1 MTAQGS
7 GAGARLTFEHGVVL
21 VHDGRMSEDSDGALV
36 DRAAAGERQAF
47 ALLVERHYGLIY
59 RVGARVLGDD
69 EAAADLAQDVCV
81 GLPAQLQSWRGES
94 RFSTWLYRVVVN
106 AARDRLRRDGAR
118 RRNEAAFAEVDAMT
132 RAGAAAIDAEVLWL
146 RQALAALGEDQRVT
160 VVLVLQEGLRH
171 AEAAEVLGVSESTVS
186 WRMHEVR
193 RRLRALAAE
202 EEVA

>member
-1 MTAQGS
+1 
-7 GAGARLTFEHGVVL
+7 
-21 VHDGRMSEDSDGALV
+21 MSEDSDGALV

-81 GLPAQLQSWRGES
+81 GLPARLPSWRGES

-106 AARDRLRRDGAR
+106 AARDRLRRDGSR

-132 RAGAAAIDAEVLWL
+132 RAGAAAFDAEVVWL
-146 RQALAALGEDQRVT
+146 RQALATLGEDQRVT

-193 RRLRALAAE
+193 RRLHALAAE

>member
-1 MTAQGS
+1 M
-7 GAGARLTFEHGVVL
+7 RLIFEHDVVL
-21 VHDGRMSEDSDGALV
+21 DHDGRMSEDTDGALV
-36 DRAAAGERQAF
+36 GRAAGGDREAF
-47 ALLVERHYGLIY
+47 AALIERHYGLIY

-81 GLPAQLQSWRGES
+81 GLAARLPSYRGES
-94 RFSTWLYRVVVN
+94 RFATWLYRVVVN
-106 AARDRLRRDGAR
+106 AARDRLRRDGAQ

-132 RAGAAAIDAEVLWL
+132 RAGRAAIDAEALWL
-146 RQALAALGEDQRVT
+146 RQMLSGLSDDLRTT

>member
-1 MTAQGS
+1 
-7 GAGARLTFEHGVVL
+7 
-21 VHDGRMSEDSDGALV
+21 MSEDSDGALV

-81 GLPAQLQSWRGES
+81 GLPARLQSWRGES

-106 AARDRLRRDGAR
+106 AARDRLRRDGSR

-146 RQALAALGEDQRVT
+146 RQALAALGEDLRVT

>member
-1 MTAQGS
+1 MK
-7 GAGARLTFEHGVVL
+7 
-21 VHDGRMSEDSDGALV
+21 EDSDRALV
-36 DRAAAGERQAF
+36 DRTAAGDREAF
-47 ALLVERHYGLIY
+47 AALVERHYGLIY

-81 GLPAQLQSWRGES
+81 GLAARLPSYRGES
-94 RFSTWLYRVVVN
+94 RFATWLYRVVVN
-106 AARDRLRRDGAR
+106 AARDRLRRDGTQ
-118 RRNEAAFAEVDAMT
+118 RRNEAAYAEVDAMT
-132 RAGAAAIDAEVLWL
+132 RAEQAAIDAEALWL
-146 RQALAALGEDQRVT
+146 RQMLGGLADDLRET

-193 RRLRALAAE
+193 KRLRALAAAE